1 MKEIN
6 LKKFGNIRLGLSEDG
21 FKTILINNK
30 PLSHLISWE
39 IKKKLVDKVNNKI
52 EQDIEYIFIRCNK
65 ISNDKKAAFFLSVG
79 GYDWVRKD
87 SWNSPALD
95 EYLQKQLSFYFDMS
109 DVNSVKLFDNI
120 SKKNLTA
127 KKIIKNFLKKNFLF
141 FDIFFSSFIFSLINT
156 IKKKIFY
163 KITTM
168 SFVGERINSSQIT
181 NSPNDKIFNIDNTF
195 QVKIKNFSKFF
206 FKNKPTVY
214 DYISIIDWLGALKV
228 SIKYFFIW
236 KKFLIN
242 TKKNKRFF
250 NKINNSF
257 AGIFYSVF
265 HYRAVSKYIDAT
277 KPKFI
282 LHGGPNNPS
291 ARRVFLAGSEL
302 GVCTVSIYGKVM
314 VRSNMGYRFNK
325 IRMKCDQ
332 IGIADK
338 FFVNTISARNVLL
351 QNGVKES
358 DIKVTDKQIKKK
370 EILNKKLI
378 QKNFILICLTN
389 REKVNSEIYQYIR
402 KYIDDPNILL
412 LVRAHPLYSLI
423 KQSLFSSSKE
433 FIDVSTLTFE
443 EINNIYC
450 DGNIKFLAVSNYSS
464 ALCKALGFGFI
475 PIWLRNLGDSPILF
489 SEIIENTGE
498 SVNTPIEFHN
508 LVNKYFQNINF
519 ENHKETTK
527 IKSNIYIE
535 TILNDQHI
543 NEYISSLK
551 N

>member
-1 MKEIN
+1 
-6 LKKFGNIRLGLSEDG
+6 
-21 FKTILINNK
+21 
-30 PLSHLISWE
+30 
-39 IKKKLVDKVNNKI
+39 
-52 EQDIEYIFIRCNK
+52 
-65 ISNDKKAAFFLSVG
+65 
-79 GYDWVRKD
+79 
-87 SWNSPALD
+87 
-95 EYLQKQLSFYFDMS
+95 
-109 DVNSVKLFDNI
+109 
-120 SKKNLTA
+120 
-127 KKIIKNFLKKNFLF
+127 
-141 FDIFFSSFIFSLINT
+141 
-156 IKKKIFY
+156 
-163 KITTM
+163 M
-168 SFVGERINSSQIT
+168 SFVGERINSFQII

-291 ARRVFLAGSEL
+291 VRRVFLAGSEL

-358 DIKVTDKQIKKK
+358 DIKVTDKKIKKK

-389 REKVNSEIYQYIR
+389 REKVNSEIY
-402 KYIDDPNILL
+402 
-412 LVRAHPLYSLI
+412 
-423 KQSLFSSSKE
+423 
-433 FIDVSTLTFE
+433 
-443 EINNIYC
+443 
-450 DGNIKFLAVSNYSS
+450 
-464 ALCKALGFGFI
+464 
-475 PIWLRNLGDSPILF
+475 
-489 SEIIENTGE
+489 
-498 SVNTPIEFHN
+498 
-508 LVNKYFQNINF
+508 
-519 ENHKETTK
+519 
-527 IKSNIYIE
+527 
-535 TILNDQHI
+535 
-543 NEYISSLK
+543 
-551 N
+551 